1 MSKAAFDIKLAIK
14 SLLPRAFE
22 VLEEMVNDPKDPL
35 RRERG
40 MHIVIERNIG
50 KVVQVTEVQ
59 GKDGGAIQVE
69 DNTPAIRILLQAA
82 LPKPVI
88 IEGEIE

>member
-1 MSKAAFDIKLAIK
+1 
-14 SLLPRAFE
+14 
-22 VLEEMVNDPKDPL
+22 
-35 RRERG
+35 